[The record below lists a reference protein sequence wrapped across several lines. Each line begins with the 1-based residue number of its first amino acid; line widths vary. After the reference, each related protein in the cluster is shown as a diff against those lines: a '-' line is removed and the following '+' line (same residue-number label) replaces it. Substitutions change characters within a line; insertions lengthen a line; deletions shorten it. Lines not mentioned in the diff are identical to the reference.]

1 MNFLFFKLS
10 EERFD
15 MNQEERAER
24 TEKKAERLTEALR
37 LLEMVKES
45 ISQEEVES
53 AKVVMKSDNHFERL
67 EGFVENNRLNRE
79 KLRIE
84 EIIFS
89 LKLLK
94 GIENDFEKKD

>member
-1 MNFLFFKLS
+1 
-10 EERFD
+10 
-15 MNQEERAER
+15 
-24 TEKKAERLTEALR
+24 
-37 LLEMVKES
+37 
-45 ISQEEVES
+45 
-53 AKVVMKSDNHFERL
+53 MKSDNHFERL